1 MRHIF
6 THPERCVAGTIGE
19 PGERAFFIQAR
30 DKGRVISVA
39 LEKAQV
45 QAIANRLELIV
56 AEVKKSNPLIS
67 IDSFPQDD
75 APLETPVDEE
85 FQVGAISLAW
95 NELDQLLSFE
105 LYELEDDEQDELEW
119 RFFNDASCAERISF
133 CTLTTIERSQ
143 RRAHIVEWG
152 EYSTE
157 RDATPL
163 SREWN
168 VMDENVIWRGPL
180 YLDFEVDLR

>member
-1 MRHIF
+1 
-6 THPERCVAGTIGE
+6 VAGTIGE

-30 DKGRVISVA
+30 SKGRVISVA

-56 AEVKKSNPLIS
+56 AEVRKSNPLIS
-67 IDSFPQDD
+67 IESFPQDD

-105 LYELEDDEQDELEW
+105 LYELEDDEQDEEGQVLEINFSLGMAITFAQ
-119 RFFNDASCAERISF
+119 RSKALVNAGRLPCPF
-133 CTLTTIERSQ
+133 CGIPIDPRGHLCPRANGY
-143 RRAHIVEWG
+143 RR
-152 EYSTE
+152 
-157 RDATPL
+157 
-163 SREWN
+163 
-168 VMDENVIWRGPL
+168 
-180 YLDFEVDLR
+180 